1 MTAGPCKQ
9 SRRSGGR
16 ALKARGASPLA
27 ATPRRSLLH
36 GNWLATFTIC
46 MDEEKKNRDIHTR
59 VKRAY
64 TWSER
69 QTITRLSVP
78 RVTIKNLRQK
88 HTVILQSSNNIL
100 PKETFLLV
108 TVGLYTLLIEQTQFL
123 QATVFDKGTSGR
135 QLSRL
140 YYQQITRTSSIE
152 ALVSR
157 HKLKWSHSEDSRTSD
172 TIPSEECQT

>member
-1 MTAGPCKQ
+1 MTAVPCKQ

-16 ALKARGASPLA
+16 ALKARGASPLV

-46 MDEEKKNRDIHTR
+46 MDEKRRDHIHTR

-64 TWSER
+64 TWSEW

-78 RVTIKNLRQK
+78 RVTIKYLRQK

-135 QLSRL
+135 LLSRL

-157 HKLKWSHSEDSRTSD
+157 HKLKWSQSEDSRTSD